1 MRHKAPRLVT
11 AAAVALFMVAGFM
24 TAGWPVPDHRL
35 SLAWVRG
42 AAAQTPATASVE
54 GFRSARFGMTQKKVY
69 QVLKKDFGVAKDEVT
84 RSQNAIEKTT
94 SLIITIDDIIPDSGR
109 AIIAYIF
116 GFESK
121 KLIQINII
129 WSGDGE
135 TLASAENLVATGNI
149 LRNYFVDQGFPQ
161 EGMMTNQRLT
171 DGSIVMFRGVDAKG
185 RATVLQ
191 LNIDQGAASEDGTS
205 GDAKVTSLN
214 LSYILDPVAPDIFK
228 IIEGEF

>member
-1 MRHKAPRLVT
+1 MRHKSSRFAA
-11 AAAVALFMVAGFM
+11 AAAVVFLM
-24 TAGWPVPDHRL
+24 TAGWTVPDHGL

-42 AAAQTPATASVE
+42 AAAQTTPPATASVE
-54 GFRSARFGMTQKKVY
+54 GFRSARFGMTEKKVY
-69 QVLKKDFGVAKDEVT
+69 KVLKKDFGVARDDVT

-94 SLIITIDDIIPDSGR
+94 SLVISIDDIIPESGR
-109 AIIAYIF
+109 AIVAYIF

-121 KLIQINII
+121 KLIQINLV

-149 LRNYFVDQGFPQ
+149 LRNYFVAQGFPQ

-171 DGSIVMFRGVDAKG
+171 DGSIVMFRGVDANG

-191 LNIDQGAASEDGTS
+191 LSIEPGVVSEDGAASDG
-205 GDAKVTSLN
+205 KVSSLN
-214 LSYILDPVAPDIFK
+214 LSYILDPAAPDIFK
-228 IIEGEF
+228 IREGEF